1 VAIIADDCGQ
11 GFDPPVNEEES
22 LLAAISED
30 IRLHAYDSAW
40 PDEFTAER
48 ERLIALLPGSFVEVE
63 HIGSTAVPGLS
74 AKPIIDILAGVRT
87 LARAESLSER
97 ICTCGGYTTS
107 AEFNATLNGRL
118 WFMRWANGHR
128 THHLH
133 VVVHGGEVWRE
144 RVNFREALRLR
155 PELAARYVALK
166 FELAQRHGTD
176 REAYTN
182 AKAEF
187 VRSVLE
193 SA

>member
-1 VAIIADDCGQ
+1 M
-11 GFDPPVNEEES
+11 NEEEC

-30 IRLHAYDSAW
+30 IKLHAYDPAW
-40 PDEFTAER
+40 RAAFTAER
-48 ERLIALLPGSFVEVE
+48 ERLIALLPSTFLEVQ
-63 HIGSTAVPGLS
+63 HIGSTAVPGLA
-74 AKPIIDILAGVRT
+74 AKPIIDILAGVESMAET
-87 LARAESLSER
+87 ESLTER
-97 ICTCGGYTTS
+97 VCHCGYTTS

-133 VVVHGGEVWRE
+133 VVVHESELWHE
-144 RVNFREALRLR
+144 HLNFREALRSR
-155 PELAARYVALK
+155 PNLAARYVALK
-166 FELAQRHGTD
+166 SELAQQHSTD

-187 VRSVLE
+187 VRIVLG